1 MDFSKYIG
9 IPFKD
14 KGRTIN
20 GLDCWGL
27 LCLIFKEQF
36 NIEIPTFLDE
46 YPTATNFPQIGKLIG
61 DNIYTWIEIE
71 QDIRKVGDVILLRLF
86 GYPVHV
92 GILVNKQQMIHVF
105 KGTDTCLQRI
115 YGTIWKKRIHGIYRH
130 PNLAN
135 I

>member
-1 MDFSKYIG
+1 MNFSKYIG

-14 KGRTIN
+14 KGRTHE

-46 YPTATNFPQIGKLIG
+46 YPTATNFVEVGKLIE
-61 DNIYTWIEIE
+61 DNINIWIKIE
-71 QDIRKVGDVILLRLF
+71 QDTRRVGDAVLLRLF

-92 GILVNKQQMIHVF
+92 GVLVDRQRMIHVF
-105 KGTDTCLQRI
+105 RGTDTCLQRI
-115 YGTIWKKRIHGIYRH
+115 YGMIWKKRICGIYRH
-130 PNLAN
+130 PNLVN

>member
-9 IPFKD
+9 IPFED
-14 KGRTIN
+14 KGRTAE

-36 NIEIPTFLDE
+36 NIFIPTFE
-46 YPTATNFPQIGKLIG
+46 YSTATNFSEVGKLIE
-61 DNIYTWIEIE
+61 DNIHVWIKIE
-71 QDIRKVGDVILLRLF
+71 PDTRKVGDVILLRLL

-92 GILVNKQQMIHVF
+92 GILVDRQRMIHVF
-105 KGTDTCLQRI
+105 KGTNTCLQRI
-115 YGTIWKKRIHGIYRH
+115 NSIVWKKRIQGIYRH

>member
-1 MDFSKYIG
+1 MNFSKYIG

-14 KGRTIN
+14 KGRTYE

-46 YPTATNFPQIGKLIG
+46 YPTATNFVEVGKLIE
-61 DNIYTWIEIE
+61 DNINIWIKIE
-71 QDIRKVGDVILLRLF
+71 QNTRKVGDVVLLRLF

-92 GILVNKQQMIHVF
+92 GILVDRQRMIHVF
-105 KGTDTCLQRI
+105 RGTDTCLQKI
-115 YGTIWKKRIHGIYRH
+115 YGMIWKKRICGIYRH
-130 PNLAN
+130 PNLVN

>member
-9 IPFKD
+9 IPFED
-14 KGRTIN
+14 KGRTID

-27 LCLIFKEQF
+27 LWLIFKEQF

-71 QDIRKVGDVILLRLF
+71 RDIRKVGDVILLRLF

-105 KGTDTCLQRI
+105 KGTNTCLQRI
-115 YGTIWKKRIHGIYRH
+115 NSIVWKKRIQGIYRH